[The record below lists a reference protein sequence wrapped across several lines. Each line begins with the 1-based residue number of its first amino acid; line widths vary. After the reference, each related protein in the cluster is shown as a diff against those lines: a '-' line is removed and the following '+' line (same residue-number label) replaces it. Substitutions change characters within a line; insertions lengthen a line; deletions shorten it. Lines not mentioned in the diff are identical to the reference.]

1 MPTRALT
8 VAAVQRLK
16 PPPRGQLDY
25 FDKGF
30 PGLALRISY
39 GGSKTWV
46 YFYRLHGG
54 KLRRLTLG
62 RWPAMELAEARA
74 GWQQAR
80 KRVGKGESPAVRLP
94 AAADSF
100 AAAVDTWLKRDQA
113 SNRSYGEVK
122 RVIERDVKPVF
133 EGRLVATIDRT
144 EIADLLDGIADRGAP
159 VLARRV
165 QAHLHRFFRWS
176 VGRGYIAANP
186 MADMEK
192 VGTAVERD
200 RVLTDAELAVV
211 WNAVAWDPVS
221 KAGWPF
227 APAIRLL
234 ILTGARREE
243 MAALRW
249 AEIVGDRIELAGART
264 KNEEPHHIPLVH
276 SAADIIHTLPR
287 VDGSEFVFTTTGKS
301 PISGW
306 SRAKKRLDSARLP
319 FTHPA
324 VTAVSQSPDCDRTID
339 RSGRLSP
346 YARPSI

>member
-74 GWQQAR
+74 GWQEAR

-144 EIADLLDGIADRGAP
+144 EIADLLDGIADRGP
-159 VLARRV
+159 R
-165 QAHLHRFFRWS
+165 
-176 VGRGYIAANP
+176 
-186 MADMEK
+186 
-192 VGTAVERD
+192 
-200 RVLTDAELAVV
+200 
-211 WNAVAWDPVS
+211 
-221 KAGWPF
+221 AGASRAG
-227 APAIRLL
+227 APASLF
-234 ILTGARREE
+234 
-243 MAALRW
+243 
-249 AEIVGDRIELAGART
+249 
-264 KNEEPHHIPLVH
+264 PLVCR
-276 SAADIIHTLPR
+276 SR
-287 VDGSEFVFTTTGKS
+287 VYRRQSDGRHGE
-301 PISGW
+301 
-306 SRAKKRLDSARLP
+306 SRHRR
-319 FTHPA
+319 
-324 VTAVSQSPDCDRTID
+324 RT
-339 RSGRLSP
+339 R
-346 YARPSI
+346 

>member
-1 MPTRALT
+1 
-8 VAAVQRLK
+8 
-16 PPPRGQLDY
+16 
-25 FDKGF
+25 
-30 PGLALRISY
+30 
-39 GGSKTWV
+39 
-46 YFYRLHGG
+46 
-54 KLRRLTLG
+54 
-62 RWPAMELAEARA
+62 
-74 GWQQAR
+74 
-80 KRVGKGESPAVRLP
+80 
-94 AAADSF
+94 
-100 AAAVDTWLKRDQA
+100 
-113 SNRSYGEVK
+113 
-122 RVIERDVKPVF
+122 
-133 EGRLVATIDRT
+133 
-144 EIADLLDGIADRGAP
+144 

-276 SAADIIHTLPR
+276 SAAASSTPCRASTAANLCSPPPAKVRSAAGRAPRSVSIVRVCPLLNLP
-287 VDGSEFVFTTTGKS
+287 
-301 PISGW
+301 
-306 SRAKKRLDSARLP
+306 
-319 FTHPA
+319 
-324 VTAVSQSPDCDRTID
+324 
-339 RSGRLSP
+339 
-346 YARPSI
+346 